1 MEGILFLL
9 SAPSGA
15 GKTTVCRRLLSANR
29 DLTRIVTCTTRPP
42 REGETNGEDY
52 HFMSRE
58 EFADKAEADAFLES
72 AEVHGHRYG
81 TLKSG
86 VLQKVEDGQ
95 DALLNID
102 VQGAALLR
110 RRAESEFWLRQ
121 CLVTV
126 FLTPSSFAEL
136 ERRLRKRGSEAE
148 ADVHKRLA
156 AAKRELEASE
166 AFNYLVIS
174 ESMEEDLRRMQII
187 LEAEKMRRRRMRLP
201 GSFFRLGGRGG
212 ERE

>member
-1 MEGILFLL
+1 MEGILLLL

-15 GKTTVCRRLLSANR
+15 GKTTVCRRLLSDNR

-42 REGETNGEDY
+42 RQGETNGVDY
-52 HFMSRE
+52 HFLSPE
-58 EFADKAEADAFLES
+58 EFQAKADAFLES

-86 VLQKVEDGQ
+86 VLQKMKGGR

-110 RRAESEFWLRQ
+110 RRAKADPWLRQ

-126 FLTPSSFAEL
+126 FLTPPSFAEL

-148 ADVHKRLA
+148 SEVHKRLSA
-156 AAKRELEASE
+156 ALRELEASE
-166 AFNYLVIS
+166 DFDYLVIS

-187 LEAEKMRRRRMRLP
+187 LEAERMRRKRTRLP
-201 GSFFRLGGRGG
+201 RAFFPLGRKGWGG
-212 ERE
+212 

>member
-42 REGETNGEDY
+42 RQGESDGADY
-52 HFMSRE
+52 HFLSRE
-58 EFADKAEADAFLES
+58 EFQDRADAFLES

-81 TLKSG
+81 TLKSD
-86 VLQKVEDGQ
+86 VLEKMEGGKY
-95 DALLNID
+95 ALLSID

-110 RRAESEFWLRQ
+110 RRAEAELWLRQ

-148 ADVHKRLA
+148 SEVHKRLA

-166 AFNYLVIS
+166 AFDYLVIS
-174 ESMEEDLRRMQII
+174 DSMEEDLRRMQII
-187 LEAEKMRRRRMRLP
+187 LEAEKMRRRRTRLP
-201 GSFFRLGGRGG
+201 GAFFQI
-212 ERE
+212 ERKGWGS

>member
-15 GKTTVCRRLLSANR
+15 GKTTVCRRLLSANQ
-29 DLTRIVTCTTRPP
+29 DLARIVTCTTRPP
-42 REGETNGEDY
+42 REGETNSLDY
-52 HFMSRE
+52 HFLSRE
-58 EFADKAEADAFLES
+58 EFKDKADANAFLES

-86 VLQKVEDGQ
+86 VLQKVEDGK

-110 RRAESEFWLRQ
+110 RRAEAESWLRQ

-126 FLTPSSFAEL
+126 FLTPPTFAEL

-148 ADVHKRLA
+148 VDVHKRLA
-156 AAKRELEASE
+156 AVKRELAASE
-166 AFNYLVIS
+166 AFDYLVIS
-174 ESMEEDLRRMQII
+174 ESMEEDCRRMQII

-201 GSFFRLGGRGG
+201 KAFFRLVERGW

>member
-29 DLTRIVTCTTRPP
+29 NLTRIVTCTTRPP
-42 REGETNGEDY
+42 REGETNGVDY
-52 HFMSRE
+52 HFLSRE
-58 EFADKAEADAFLES
+58 EFEDKAGAFLES

-86 VLQKVEDGQ
+86 VLQKLEGWR

-110 RRAESEFWLRQ
+110 RRAKAEPWLRQ

-126 FLTPSSFAEL
+126 FLTPPSFAEL
-136 ERRLRKRGSEAE
+136 ERRLRKRGSEQE
-148 ADVHKRLA
+148 ADVRKRLDA
-156 AAKRELEASE
+156 ANRELEASE
-166 AFNYLVIS
+166 AFDYLVIS
-174 ESMEEDLRRMQII
+174 ESMEEDCRRMQII
-187 LEAEKMRRRRMRLP
+187 LEAERMRRRRTRLP
-201 GSFFRLGGRGG
+201 KAFFRLGGRGEG
-212 ERE
+212 A

>member
-29 DLTRIVTCTTRPP
+29 NLSRIVTCTTRAP
-42 REGETNGEDY
+42 REGETNGLDY
-52 HFMSRE
+52 HFLSRE
-58 EFADKAEADAFLES
+58 EFEDKADADAFLES

-95 DALLNID
+95 DALLNMD

-110 RRAESEFWLRQ
+110 RRAEAESWLRQ
-121 CLVTV
+121 CLVTA

-156 AAKRELEASE
+156 AAKRELAASE
-166 AFNYLVIS
+166 AFDYLVIS
-174 ESMEEDLRRMQII
+174 ESMEEDCRRMQII

-201 GSFFRLGGRGG
+201 KAFFRLGGKV
-212 ERE
+212 

>member
-1 MEGILFLL
+1 MDGILFLL
-9 SAPSGA
+9 SAPSGS
-15 GKTTVCRRLLSANR
+15 GKTTVCRRLLSANQ

-42 REGETNGEDY
+42 RQGETNGVDY
-52 HFMSRE
+52 HFLSRE
-58 EFADKAEADAFLES
+58 EFQDKADAFLES

-86 VLQKVEDGQ
+86 VLQKMEDGRN
-95 DALLNID
+95 ALLNID

-110 RRAESEFWLRQ
+110 RRAKAEPWLRQ

-136 ERRLRKRGSEAE
+136 ERRLRQRGSEVE

-156 AAKRELEASE
+156 AARRELEVSE
-166 AFNYLVIS
+166 DFDYLVIS

-187 LEAEKMRRRRMRLP
+187 LEAERMRRKRTRLP
-201 GSFFRLGGRGG
+201 RAFFPLGRKG
-212 ERE
+212 

>member
-15 GKTTVCRRLLSANR
+15 GKTTVCRRLLSANQN
-29 DLTRIVTCTTRPP
+29 LARIVTCTTRAP
-42 REGETNGEDY
+42 REGETNGLDY
-52 HFMSRE
+52 HFLSRE
-58 EFADKAEADAFLES
+58 EFEDKADAFLES

-86 VLQKVEDGQ
+86 VLQKVEGGQ
-95 DALLNID
+95 NALLNID

-110 RRAESEFWLRQ
+110 RRAETESWLHQ

-126 FLTPSSFAEL
+126 FLTPSSLAEL

-156 AAKRELEASE
+156 AAKRELAASE
-166 AFNYLVIS
+166 AFDYLVIS
-174 ESMEEDLRRMQII
+174 ESMEEDCRRMQII

-201 GSFFRLGGRGG
+201 KAFFQLDGRS
-212 ERE
+212 EEA

>member
-29 DLTRIVTCTTRPP
+29 DLSRIVTCTTRPP
-42 REGETNGEDY
+42 REGETNGLDY
-52 HFMSRE
+52 HFLSRE
-58 EFADKAEADAFLES
+58 EFEDKADADAFLES

-86 VLQKVEDGQ
+86 VLQKVECGRDT
-95 DALLNID
+95 LLNID

-110 RRAESEFWLRQ
+110 RRAEVEAWMRQ

-148 ADVHKRLA
+148 ADVHKRLD

-166 AFNYLVIS
+166 AFDYLVIS
-174 ESMEEDLRRMQII
+174 ESMEEDCRRMQII

-201 GSFFRLGGRGG
+201 RKFFPAWRKGRGV
-212 ERE
+212 

>member
-15 GKTTVCRRLLSANR
+15 GKTTVCRRLLSANQN
-29 DLTRIVTCTTRPP
+29 LARIVTCTTRAP
-42 REGETNGEDY
+42 REGETNGLDY
-52 HFMSRE
+52 HFLSRE
-58 EFADKAEADAFLES
+58 EFEDKANADAFLES

-86 VLQKVEDGQ
+86 VLQKVEGGQ

-110 RRAESEFWLRQ
+110 RRAEAESWLHQ

-126 FLTPSSFAEL
+126 FLTPSSLAEL

-156 AAKRELEASE
+156 AAKRELAASE
-166 AFNYLVIS
+166 AFDYLVIS
-174 ESMEEDLRRMQII
+174 ESMEEDCRRMQII

-201 GSFFRLGGRGG
+201 KAFFQLDGKV
-212 ERE
+212 

>member
-29 DLTRIVTCTTRPP
+29 NLARIVTCTTRAP
-42 REGETNGEDY
+42 REGETNGLDY
-52 HFMSRE
+52 HFLSRE
-58 EFADKAEADAFLES
+58 EFEDKADADAFLES
-72 AEVHGHRYG
+72 AKVHGHRYG

-86 VLQKVEDGQ
+86 VLQKVEGGQ

-110 RRAESEFWLRQ
+110 RRAEAEPWLRQ
-121 CLVTV
+121 CLATV

-156 AAKRELEASE
+156 AAKRELAASE
-166 AFNYLVIS
+166 AFDYLVIS
-174 ESMEEDLRRMQII
+174 ESMEEDCRRMQII
-187 LEAEKMRRRRMRLP
+187 LEAEKMRRRRMCLP
-201 GSFFRLGGRGG
+201 KAFFRLDGKV
-212 ERE
+212 

>member
-1 MEGILFLL
+1 MKGILFLL

-29 DLTRIVTCTTRPP
+29 NLTRIVTCTTRPP
-42 REGETNGEDY
+42 REGETNGVDY
-52 HFMSRE
+52 HFLRRE
-58 EFADKAEADAFLES
+58 EFEDKAGAFLES

-86 VLQKVEDGQ
+86 VLQKVEGGRDV
-95 DALLNID
+95 LLNID

-110 RRAESEFWLRQ
+110 RRAEAESWLRQ

-136 ERRLRKRGSEAE
+136 DRRLRKRGSEAE
-148 ADVHKRLA
+148 SDVHKRLA
-156 AAKRELEASE
+156 AAKRELAASE
-166 AFNYLVIS
+166 AFDYLVIS
-174 ESMEEDLRRMQII
+174 ESMEEDRRRMQII
-187 LEAEKMRRRRMRLP
+187 LEAEKMRRRRTRLP
-201 GSFFRLGGRGG
+201 KAFFLLGGRDEGT
-212 ERE
+212 

>member
-29 DLTRIVTCTTRPP
+29 NLTRIVTCTTRPP
-42 REGETNGEDY
+42 REGEINGVDY
-52 HFMSRE
+52 HFLRRE
-58 EFADKAEADAFLES
+58 EFEDKAEAFLES

-86 VLQKVEDGQ
+86 VLQKLEGGR

-110 RRAESEFWLRQ
+110 RRAESETWLRQ

-126 FLTPSSFAEL
+126 FLTPPSFAEL
-136 ERRLRKRGSEAE
+136 ERRLRKRGSEEE
-148 ADVHKRLA
+148 ADVRKRLDA
-156 AAKRELEASE
+156 ANRELEASE
-166 AFNYLVIS
+166 AFDYLVIS
-174 ESMEEDLRRMQII
+174 ESMEEDCRRMQII
-187 LEAEKMRRRRMRLP
+187 LEAERMRRRRTRLP
-201 GSFFRLGGRGG
+201 RAFFRLGGRGG
-212 ERE
+212 GA

>member
-42 REGETNGEDY
+42 RQGESDGADY
-52 HFMSRE
+52 YFLSRE
-58 EFADKAEADAFLES
+58 EFQDRADAFLES

-81 TLKSG
+81 TLKSD
-86 VLQKVEDGQ
+86 VLEKVEGGKY
-95 DALLNID
+95 ALLSID

-110 RRAESEFWLRQ
+110 RRAEAELWLRQ

-148 ADVHKRLA
+148 AEVHKRLA

-166 AFNYLVIS
+166 AFDYLVIS
-174 ESMEEDLRRMQII
+174 DSMEEDLRRMQII
-187 LEAEKMRRRRMRLP
+187 LEAEKMRRRRTRLP
-201 GSFFRLGGRGG
+201 GAFFQI
-212 ERE
+212 ERKGWGS

>member
-29 DLTRIVTCTTRPP
+29 SLTRIVTCTTRPP
-42 REGETNGEDY
+42 RQGESNGADY
-52 HFMSRE
+52 HFLSRE
-58 EFADKAEADAFLES
+58 EFQDKADAFLES

-81 TLKSG
+81 TLKSD
-86 VLQKVEDGQ
+86 VLKKMEGGKY
-95 DALLNID
+95 ALLSID

-110 RRAESEFWLRQ
+110 RRAEAEPWLRQ

-148 ADVHKRLA
+148 AEVHKRLA
-156 AAKRELEASE
+156 ATKRELEASE
-166 AFNYLVIS
+166 AFDYLVIS
-174 ESMEEDLRRMQII
+174 DSMEEDLRRMQII
-187 LEAEKMRRRRMRLP
+187 LEAEKMRRRRTRLP
-201 GSFFRLGGRGG
+201 GAFFQIEQKGWGS
-212 ERE
+212 